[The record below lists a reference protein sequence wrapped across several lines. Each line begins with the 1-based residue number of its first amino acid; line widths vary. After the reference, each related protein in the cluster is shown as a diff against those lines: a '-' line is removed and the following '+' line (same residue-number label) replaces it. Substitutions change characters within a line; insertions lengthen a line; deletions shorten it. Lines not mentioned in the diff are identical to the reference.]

1 MIKRAKKR
9 SEAEIIDSFGLEK
22 TKMTAPS
29 LVEWL
34 DASVVLNDS
43 EHAVF
48 SRIRAEA
55 TEMIEGWNE
64 EDLKMNFIAFV
75 IDLANLKSNK
85 LFRTYY
91 EKTVEATVDGVYLK
105 TKTDFM
111 IAKGI
116 LDLVKIPYFHFQV
129 GGTPQ
134 YKKEKDPNGDPT
146 AQLLEAFLIAQEK
159 NKSLNRTHEKPLYG
173 VCVVGR
179 LWYFVTMEGKNYCVS
194 KSYDSTEEDDL
205 LLIIAVLR
213 KFRYI
218 LETRL
223 LD

>member
-1 MIKRAKKR
+1 MAKRAKFR
-9 SEAEIIDSFGLEK
+9 WSEAELIDTFGLEK
-22 TKMTAPS
+22 TKSTAPL

-34 DASVVLNDS
+34 DASVVLN
-43 EHAVF
+43 EMECMTF
-48 SRIRAEA
+48 SRILAEA
-55 TEMIEGWNE
+55 VENIEGWNE

-91 EKTVEATVDGVYLK
+91 EKTVEATVEGIFLK

-116 LDLVKIPYFHFQV
+116 LDLVKIPYFHFQE
-129 GGTPQ
+129 

-146 AQLLEAFLIAQEK
+146 AQLIEAFLVAQEK
-159 NKSLNRTHEKPLYG
+159 NRAANRKNEKPLYG

-179 LWYFVTMEGKNYCVS
+179 LWYFVTMES
-194 KSYDSTEEDDL
+194 KSYCISKYFDSTEEDDL
-205 LLIIAVLR
+205 LQIIAILR
-213 KFRYI
+213 KFRMI